1 MGAAGRRLW
10 FQARGGSAV
19 TEGRAAELV
28 LRGHSVGH
36 RAPRSVCPSC
46 QASYGVAVPRQQW
59 GSSFFHPPGTA
70 FAASS
75 CMG

>member
-1 MGAAGRRLW
+1 MGAVGGRLR

-36 RAPRSVCPSC
+36 RALRSVCSSC
-46 QASYGVAVPRQQW
+46 QASYGVAVPCRQQ
-59 GSSFFHPPGTA
+59 GPASFSPQVPHLLPHVV
-70 FAASS
+70 
-75 CMG
+75 

>member
-1 MGAAGRRLW
+1 MGAAGGRLQ

-36 RAPRSVCPSC
+36 RALRSVCPSC
-46 QASYGVAVPRQQW
+46 QASYGVAVPCRQQ
-59 GSSFFHPPGTA
+59 GPASFTPQVPHLPPRVV
-70 FAASS
+70 
-75 CMG
+75 